1 MGRIHDQLIN
11 VGRQESLALATSAQD
26 RALLDAAYAYMSD
39 DQGSVGFLF
48 AGWCQSALPHRRLP
62 DDEVWLVKTD
72 RVRLMVEPG
81 SVERDGEVSR
91 VGVPFG
97 SRARLILLYLQSEAI
112 RTQSRDIE
120 LGRSLRVWLG
130 KLGVPI
136 GGKSV
141 TDVRDQCLRLSRCR
155 MTFQIQQGS
164 RTGFAAQN
172 IVDTAM
178 FADEN
183 GASLLETVRLSESF
197 FAELQRHPVPLQES
211 AIKPLSNNSQAL
223 DIYCWLAY
231 RLHALLGPMDV
242 SWAALRSQF
251 GAGYNVQRVF
261 RRRFKEALELAMSV
275 YPDANVEVFPSGVRL
290 FPSAPP
296 VPARP
301 SKLHKIRPV

>member
-1 MGRIHDQLIN
+1 MGQIHDRLVS

-81 SVERDGEVSR
+81 SVERDGEAFR

-112 RTQSRDIE
+112 RTQSRDIK

-141 TDVRDQCLRLSRCR
+141 ADVRDQCLRLSRCR

-178 FADEN
+178 FSDEN

-231 RLHALLGPMDV
+231 RLHVLSVPTDI

-251 GAGYNVQRVF
+251 GAGYTVQRVF
-261 RRRFKEALELAMSV
+261 RRRFKEALDLAMSV
-275 YPDANVEVFPSGVRL
+275 YPDAKVDVLPSGVRL

-296 VPARP
+296 VPARVP
-301 SKLHKIRPV
+301 KAPKVR

>member
-1 MGRIHDQLIN
+1 MGRIHDQLLLF
-11 VGRQESLALATSAQD
+11 GRQESLALATSAQD

-39 DQGSVGFLF
+39 DEGTVGFLF

-72 RVRLMVEPG
+72 RIRLMVEPG
-81 SVERDGEVSR
+81 SIEKGGEVSR
-91 VGVPFG
+91 VGVPYG

-112 RTQSRDIE
+112 RTQNRDIE

-141 TDVRDQCLRLSRCR
+141 ADVRDQCLRLSRCR

-178 FADEN
+178 FSDEN
-183 GASLLETVRLSESF
+183 GSSLLETVRLSESF

-223 DIYCWLAY
+223 DVYCWLAY
-231 RLHALLGPMDV
+231 RLHALAGPTEV
-242 SWAALRSQF
+242 SWAALRAQF
-251 GAGYNVQRVF
+251 GASYSVQRVF
-261 RRRFKEALELAMSV
+261 RRRFKEALDLAMSV
-275 YPDANVEVFPSGVRL
+275 YPDAKVEVCTGGL
-290 FPSAPP
+290 KLLPSAPP
-296 VPARP
+296 VPARLP
-301 SKLHKIRPV
+301 KVSKIR

>member
-1 MGRIHDQLIN
+1 MGRIHDQLLTH
-11 VGRQESLALATSAQD
+11 GRQESLALITTAQD
-26 RALLDAAYAYMSD
+26 RAILDAAYRYMSD
-39 DQGSVGFLF
+39 DEGSVGFLF
-48 AGWCQSALPHRRLP
+48 SGWCQSALPHRRLP
-62 DDEVWLVKTD
+62 DDEVWLVRTD

-91 VGVPFG
+91 VGVPYG

-141 TDVRDQCLRLSRCR
+141 ADVRDQCLRLSRCR
-155 MTFQIQQGS
+155 MTFQIQQGNK
-164 RTGFAAQN
+164 TGFAAQN

-178 FADEN
+178 FSDE
-183 GASLLETVRLSESF
+183 GGSSLLETVRLSESF

-211 AIKPLSNNSQAL
+211 AIRPLSNNSQAL
-223 DIYCWLAY
+223 DVYCWLAY
-231 RLHALLGPMDV
+231 RLHALAGPTDV
-242 SWAALRSQF
+242 SWAALRAQF

-261 RRRFKEALELAMSV
+261 RRRFKEALELATSV
-275 YPDANVEVFPSGVRL
+275 YPDAKVEVITTGVRL
-290 FPSAPP
+290 LPSAPA
-296 VPARP
+296 VPARL
-301 SKLHKIRPV
+301 SKINKIR